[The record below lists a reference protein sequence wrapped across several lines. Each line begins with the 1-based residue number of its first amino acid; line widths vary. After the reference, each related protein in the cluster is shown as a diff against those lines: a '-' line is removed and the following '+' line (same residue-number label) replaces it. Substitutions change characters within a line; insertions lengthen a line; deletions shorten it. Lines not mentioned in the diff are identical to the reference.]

1 MFNRKTKWAACL
13 TVSALA
19 SLSTAT
25 SFAQLVYENGFE
37 GYSGQRTSAANGV
50 VGDVV
55 GLTQQ
60 GVLSSA
66 SFGYFLNPTLRS
78 GNETASLSIY
88 SLDAGGL
95 PGTLLFSSSAFDITG
110 TTAEGFGTL
119 NVNDILTFVPNSIG
133 YTITFGGLTAGEE
146 AGLLFSNDPTLVG
159 TNPTFF
165 DDVTSAQEHFTI
177 RNNGGTFERLNFP
190 GVIDNLNAS
199 FTVVPEPSTF
209 ALLIGGLAA
218 MGLIRRR
225 K

>member
-1 MFNRKTKWAACL
+1 MLNRKTKLAACL
-13 TVSALA
+13 TVSAIA

-25 SFAQLVYENGFE
+25 SLAQVVYENGFE
-37 GYSGQRTSAANGV
+37 GYAGQRTSAANGV

-55 GLTQQ
+55 GLTQS

-66 SFGYFLNPTLRS
+66 SFGYFLSPTRS

-88 SLDAGGL
+88 ALDAGGL
-95 PGTLLFSSSAFDITG
+95 PATLLFSSSAFDITG

-119 NVNDILTFVPNSIG
+119 TVDNILTAVPNSIG
-133 YTITFGGLTAGEE
+133 YTITFGGLTAGED
-146 AGLLFSNDPTLVG
+146 AGLLFSNDPTLIG

-165 DDVTSAQEHFTI
+165 DTVTSAQEHFTI
-177 RNNGGTFERLNFP
+177 RNNAGTFERLNFP
-190 GVIDNLNAS
+190 GVTDNLNAS
-199 FTVVPEPSTF
+199 FTVVPEPSTV
-209 ALLIGGLAA
+209 ALMIGGLAA

>member
-1 MFNRKTKWAACL
+1 
-13 TVSALA
+13 
-19 SLSTAT
+19 
-25 SFAQLVYENGFE
+25 
-37 GYSGQRTSAANGV
+37 
-50 VGDVV
+50 VV

-66 SFGYFLNPTLRS
+66 SFGYFLSPTLRS
-78 GNETASLSIY
+78 GDETASLSIY

-95 PGTLLFSSSAFDITG
+95 PGTLLFSSGAFSITG

-119 NVNDILTFVPNSIG
+119 NVDNILTFVPSSIG
-133 YTITFGGLTAGEE
+133 YTITFGGLTGGEE
-146 AGLLFSNDPTLVG
+146 AGLLFSNDPTLIG

-165 DDVTSAQEHFTI
+165 DTVTSAQEHFTI

-190 GVIDNLNAS
+190 GVVDNLNAS

-209 ALLIGGLAA
+209 ALMLGGLAA
-218 MGLIRRR
+218 MRFLRRR